1 MVFKGLC
8 VALCQIYIIRTRHLQ
23 MNLFQLVF
31 QEAIKLSKVY

>member
-1 MVFKGLC
+1 MVFKGLLWHC
-8 VALCQIYIIRTRHLQ
+8 ARFILLEPRRLQ

>member
-1 MVFKGLC
+1 MVFKGLLWHG
-8 VALCQIYIIRTRHLQ
+8 ARFILLEPRRLQ